1 MILMPA
7 ISYWTIGP
15 SNTSRSDSSIG
26 VSFFYTFINTILTFI
41 GTTLFYIFIS
51 INHGFNCNH
60 FRSFP
65 EFRALPKLT
74 NKCQISSIAYSLFF
88 VSFVCIV
95 ILKYFKDSKL
105 CGVPLTDTKYFDINE
120 EDNQIGEEPGI
131 EMTEKNQRFK
141 ITTVIPT

>member
-1 MILMPA
+1 MPA

-15 SNTSRSDSSIG
+15 STISRSDTAIG
-26 VSFFYTFINTILTFI
+26 VSFYYTFINTILTFI
-41 GTTLFYIFIS
+41 CTTLFYIFIS
-51 INHGFNCNH
+51 ISHGFNCNH

-95 ILKYFKDSKL
+95 ILKYFKNSKL
-105 CGVPLTDTKYFDINE
+105 CGVPLTDTKYFDISE
-120 EDNQIGEEPGI
+120 EDDHIGEEPDI
-131 EMTEKNQRFK
+131 EMTEKTK
-141 ITTVIPT
+141 DSK